1 MLLALS
7 AALVLAGACDDNG
20 EPSETPTPGTAAVET
35 PATATPDGD
44 DNVYAHTGVGAL
56 SPAARR
62 AKSFVYVP
70 NSESGTVTIIDPITY
85 KALITFPTDESPQHV
100 VPSYDFSTLWV
111 TNNGGYSLTLIDP
124 KTGAPGPNVEADDPY
139 NLYFTPDGRFA
150 IVVAE
155 ELKRL
160 DFHDA
165 QTMEFR
171 SSLAVECEGV
181 NHLDYTAD
189 GRYAVA
195 TCEFSGQLVQIDI
208 EAQQVIDYLTLD
220 SRGAEHAM
228 PQDIRLSPDGSVFF
242 VADMMTDGV
251 HVIEAASFEEVDF
264 IATGVGAHSIIPGR
278 GGDRFYVTNRGWN
291 TVYGGTRGPGSVSV
305 LDPESREVLETWPVP
320 DGGSPDMGA
329 LTPEGNELWL
339 SGRFDSEVYVFDVET
354 GDLTHR
360 IPVER
365 GPHGLCVWPQPGRY
379 SLGHNG
385 NMR

>member
-1 MLLALS
+1 M
-7 AALVLAGACDDNG
+7 
-20 EPSETPTPGTAAVET
+20 
-35 PATATPDGD
+35 
-44 DNVYAHTGVGAL
+44 L
-56 SPAARR
+56 SPAARE
-62 AKSFVYVP
+62 AQSFVYVP
-70 NSESGTVTIIDPITY
+70 NSESGTVTIIDPTTY
-85 KALITFPTDESPQHV
+85 KALITFPTDEAPQHV

-111 TNNGGYSLTLIDP
+111 TNNGGYSLTPINP
-124 KTGAPGPNVEADDPY
+124 ATGAPGPNVEADDPY
-139 NLYFTPDGRFA
+139 NLYFTPDGSLA

-165 QTMEFR
+165 MTMEFR
-171 SSLAVECEGV
+171 SSLAVECDGV

-195 TCEFSGQLVQIDI
+195 TCEFSGQLVKIDI
-208 EAQQVIDYLTLD
+208 VAQQVVEYLTLD
-220 SRGAEHAM
+220 PGDAEHAM
-228 PQDIRLSPDGSVFF
+228 PQDIRVSPDGSVLF
-242 VADMMTDGV
+242 VADMMRDGV
-251 HVIEAASFEEVDF
+251 HVIDATSFEQVDF
-264 IATGVGAHSIIPGR
+264 IPTGVGTHSIIPGR

-291 TVYGGTRGPGSVSV
+291 TAYGGLRGPGSVSV
-305 LDPESREVLETWPVP
+305 LDPESREILETWTVP
-320 DGGSPDMGA
+320 EGGSPDMGA
-329 LTPEGNELWL
+329 LTADGKELWL
-339 SGRFDSEVYVFDVET
+339 SGRFDSEVYVFDVAT